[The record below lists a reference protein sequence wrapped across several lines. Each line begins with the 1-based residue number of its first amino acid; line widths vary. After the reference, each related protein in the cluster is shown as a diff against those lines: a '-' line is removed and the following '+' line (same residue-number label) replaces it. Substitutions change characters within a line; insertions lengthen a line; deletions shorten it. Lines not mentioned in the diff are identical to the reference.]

1 MELNTRG
8 RYAVM
13 AMTDIAQRVSFVPG
27 DSVGGTRLDDVA
39 VPLSSIADSQQISL
53 AYLEQLFVKLR
64 RAGLVESARGRS
76 GGYRLSRPA
85 ASISV
90 ADILAAVD
98 EGVRMTRCHG
108 EDASPCV
115 SGQRCITHGLWE
127 ALGENIQD
135 FLSGV
140 SLQQVADGG
149 PGKLPRI
156 TDMVPPS
163 VLFNGGVAP
172 R

>member
-1 MELNTRG
+1 M
-8 RYAVM
+8 M
-13 AMTDIAQRVSFVPG
+13 AMTDIALRTGASG
-27 DSVGGTRLDDVA
+27 AAEDA
-39 VPLSSIADSQQISL
+39 VPLSAIADSQHISL

-85 ASISV
+85 ASISI
-90 ADILAAVD
+90 ADVLAAVE

-115 SGQRCITHGLWE
+115 AGQRCITHGLWE

-135 FLSGV
+135 FLSNV
-140 SLQQVADGG
+140 SLQEVADGG
-149 PGKLPRI
+149 PSRARRLTELAAPR
-156 TDMVPPS
+156 
-163 VLFNGGVAP
+163 VLFNGGVV
-172 R
+172 

>member
-13 AMTDIAQRVSFVPG
+13 AMTDIAQRTG
-27 DSVGGTRLDDVA
+27 ATLANGAEDA
-39 VPLSSIADSQQISL
+39 VPLSAIADGQQISL

-85 ASISV
+85 TTISIAEV
-90 ADILAAVD
+90 LAAVD

-115 SGQRCITHGLWE
+115 AGQRCITHGLWE
-127 ALGENIQD
+127 ALGENIKD
-135 FLSGV
+135 FLSNV

-149 PGKLPRI
+149 PDRVRRL
-156 TDMVPPS
+156 TELASVPS
-163 VLFNGGVAP
+163 VLFNGGVAS

>member
-1 MELNTRG
+1 
-8 RYAVM
+8 M
-13 AMTDIAQRVSFVPG
+13 AMTDIAQRVRG
-27 DSVGGTRLDDVA
+27 DAANGCDDA
-39 VPLSSIADSQQISL
+39 VPLSAIADSQHISL

-90 ADILAAVD
+90 ADVLAAVD

-108 EDASPCV
+108 EDALPCV

-127 ALGENIQD
+127 ALGDNIQD
-135 FLSGV
+135 FLSNV
-140 SLQQVADGG
+140 SLQEVADGG
-149 PGKLPRI
+149 PARNRRLADFAVAPE
-156 TDMVPPS
+156 V
-163 VLFNGGVAP
+163 VFNGGVPP